1 MKRLLLP
8 LIAVLALASSAQSYA
23 ANTVTVMIQASAF
36 KPKSVTINQ
45 GDTVRWI
52 NSDKVNHQIVANKGA
67 FASGIMRPGATY
79 TFTFSTA
86 GGYAYHDGLHPSITG
101 AVYAKGPPPSVSL
114 GLSAPIVTYG
124 DQTTISGTV
133 SSGKADEQVLV
144 LSQPFGSSAQQIAT
158 LVTGAGGAFSY
169 VTSPAIL
176 TVYSVRWK
184 SATSQPVTVQVRPR
198 LTLTRTSRTRLFAKI
213 TATPSFAGRSIYLQ
227 RPSKFGQWI
236 TVEKLKLGPNSGRIF
251 TAPHKKGT
259 TTYRVFITT
268 NQAGSGYLTTSS
280 NTVRVRYRH

>member
-8 LIAVLALASSAQSYA
+8 LVAGLVLALPAPSPA
-23 ANTVTVMIQASAF
+23 ATTVTVMIQASAF

-79 TFTFSTA
+79 TFTFATA

-114 GLSAPIVTYG
+114 GVNAPIVTYG
-124 DQTTISGTV
+124 DQTTVSGTV

-158 LVTGAGGAFSY
+158 LMTGAGGTFSY
-169 VTSPAIL
+169 VTAPTIL

-184 SATSQPVTVQVRPR
+184 STTSQPVTVQVRPR

-259 TTYRVFITT
+259 FTYRVFITT
-268 NQAGSGYLTTSS
+268 NQAGSGYLTTAS